1 MNDSTVHAP
10 PNAMLAM
17 DHAQA
22 LAMCSCP
29 RPVQIDGACYQ
40 LPSPDVRP
48 AGYGVPGVVH
58 VVAKM
63 QVNMVLSVEA
73 LGCPIR
79 GRATLPAWEMGACN
93 SLTGPGMAG
102 LLASWSLAKHVLEV
116 AYEKYIGL
124 TLDEE

>member
-58 VVAKM
+58 VVA
-63 QVNMVLSVEA
+63 
-73 LGCPIR
+73 
-79 GRATLPAWEMGACN
+79 AWEMGACN